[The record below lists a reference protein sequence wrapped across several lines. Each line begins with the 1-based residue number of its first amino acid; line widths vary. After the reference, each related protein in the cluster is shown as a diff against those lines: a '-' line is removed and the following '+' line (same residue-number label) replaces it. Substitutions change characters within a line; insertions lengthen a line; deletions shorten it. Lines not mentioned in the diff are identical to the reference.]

1 MGEPFEDA
9 RPRLVAVA
17 YGMLGDRS
25 EAEDVVQDAWLR
37 WSADDRTEVHNP
49 AAYLT
54 TVVTRLAV
62 DRLRSARARREVYV
76 GPWLPEP
83 IVTPID
89 QDPASVV
96 AEAEEISFALLATLE
111 RLNPVDRAVFLLREV
126 FDLDYSEIADV
137 IDRSPANCRQIAR
150 RARERVG
157 DHRRPTQATR
167 EADTQILSAFASAVT
182 QGDVDALTRI
192 LAADVI
198 AWSDGGPD
206 RHAARRPIVG
216 IDRVTTYL
224 VNMTA
229 RMLGQGLAVEF
240 VRVNGTVG
248 ILTRDGD
255 EPFSIGVLEVDDDRI
270 VGIRT
275 VLNPVKLTSAR
286 SPA

>member
-167 EADTQILSAFASAVT
+167 DADTQILSAFASAVT